1 MTTDEDPTAV
11 EPTQVAEAL
20 PAEQVLAW
28 QDEPDEPQ
36 EERTGSGRTL
46 IAVAVLA
53 MLACG
58 IAVLTAVVVL
68 VSPKPQPEQF
78 SLRPPLEVLPPPA
91 PKTAL
96 PPPAPPPVAKPP
108 TAAPRPVNPPTP
120 ETPPFITA
128 LNADGIG
135 ISEPGAAITDA
146 HIACANLGRG
156 IAKSVV
162 VAEVKQNTSNY
173 TDADAAD
180 FVDLSTAFYCPQ
192 YSSR

>member
-1 MTTDEDPTAV
+1 MSDEEPTAV
-11 EPTQVAEAL
+11 EPTRAAEAL

-28 QDEPDEPQ
+28 QEEPDEPP
-36 EERTGSGRTL
+36 EGRTGSSRIL
-46 IAVAVLA
+46 VAVAVLA

-78 SLRPPLEVLPPPA
+78 SLRPPVEVLPPPA
-91 PKTAL
+91 PKAAL
-96 PPPAPPPVAKPP
+96 PPPAPPPPVKPP
-108 TAAPRPVNPPTP
+108 PVAATPITPTAPD
-120 ETPPFITA
+120 TPPFITA

-146 HIACANLGRG
+146 HVACVNLGRG
-156 IAKSVV
+156 IPRAVV
-162 VAEVKQNTSNY
+162 VAEVKQNTSNF
-173 TDADAAD
+173 TDADATD

-192 YSSR
+192 YDGR